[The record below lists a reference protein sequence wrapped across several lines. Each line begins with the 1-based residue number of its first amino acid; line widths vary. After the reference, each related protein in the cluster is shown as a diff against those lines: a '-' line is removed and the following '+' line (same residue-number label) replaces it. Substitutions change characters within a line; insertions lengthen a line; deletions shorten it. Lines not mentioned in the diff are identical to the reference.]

1 VKRDQITRT
10 PAGSLRREHIG
21 RTVLLS
27 GWVHR
32 QRDFGELVF
41 VNLRDRSGICQLVVD
56 ESRLEDG
63 QLVELA
69 KVLRQEFVIEARGE
83 VVERRDDLKNP
94 EMATGDVE
102 VALTDLRILSRS
114 EPLPFSISDET
125 NASEE
130 TRLRYRYL
138 DLRRPVL
145 TKNLILRDRICQRIR
160 RTLQERGFL
169 EIETPILTASTPE
182 GARDYL
188 VPSRVHPGE
197 FYALPQSPQIFKQL
211 LMVSGLERY
220 YQIARCFRDEDLRS
234 DRQPEFT
241 QVDIEASF
249 IDEEFVFELIEELFR
264 AAFEEIQIE
273 IPTPF
278 PRMTWHEAM
287 DRFGADRPDTR
298 FGMEIRDLGSAVET
312 IAFPPFE
319 SARKGVGTVRGIV
332 VPGAAAYSRKQLDQ
346 LIEEAREL
354 GGGGLV
360 WIRFTAEPSSSIRK
374 FLTDGDYERLRD
386 ALGGGEG
393 DLGLVMAGETLPT
406 LEALGGL
413 RTRIAE
419 REGVIPPGLWNF
431 LWVIDFP
438 LFELDP
444 GEQRWYAR
452 HHPFTSPRTED
463 VDKIESDPGG
473 VMARAYDV
481 VLNGLELGGGSI
493 RIHDTQ
499 MQKRMF
505 RALGI
510 SGEEAQRRFGFLL
523 DAFRYGAPPHGG
535 IALGLD
541 RIIMLMAGADSI
553 RDVMGFPKTTSG
565 QDLMTDAPS
574 TVDEVQLR
582 ELSIRVDLPAKE

>member
-1 VKRDQITRT
+1 VKTEQTTRT
-10 PAGSLRREHIG
+10 PAGSLRREDVG

-41 VNLRDRSGICQLVVD
+41 VNLRDRSGVCQLVVD

-63 QLVELA
+63 HLVELA
-69 KVLRQEFVIEARGE
+69 KGLRQEFVIEATGE
-83 VVERRDDLKNP
+83 VVERKNELKNP

-102 VALTDLRILSRS
+102 VALTSLRILSRS

-188 VPSRVHPGE
+188 VPSRVHPGQ

-249 IDEEFVFELIEELFR
+249 IDEGFVFELIEELFR
-264 AAFEEIQIE
+264 AAFEEIGIE

-278 PRMTWHEAM
+278 PRMTWQEAM

-298 FGMEIRDLGSAVET
+298 FGMELRDLGPAVET
-312 IAFPPFE
+312 VAFPPFQ
-319 SARKGVGTVRGIV
+319 SAREGGGTVRGIL
-332 VPGAAAYSRKQLDQ
+332 VPGAAGYSRKQLDQ

-360 WIRFTAEPSSSIRK
+360 WIRFTAEPTSSIRK
-374 FLTDGDYERLRD
+374 FLTDRDYERLRD

-393 DLGLVMAGETLPT
+393 DLALVMAGETLPT
-406 LEALGGL
+406 LEALGAL

-419 REGVIPPGLWNF
+419 REGLIPAGLWNF

-444 GEQRWYAR
+444 REQRWYAR
-452 HHPFTSPRTED
+452 HHPFTSPRADD
-463 VDKIESDPGG
+463 VDRIESDPAG

-493 RIHDTQ
+493 RIHDPQ
-499 MQKRMF
+499 LQRRMF
-505 RALGI
+505 HALGI
-510 SGEEAQRRFGFLL
+510 REEEAQRRFGFLL

-541 RIIMLMAGADSI
+541 RIIMLMAGAASI

-565 QDLMTDAPS
+565 QDLMTGAPS
-574 TVDEVQLR
+574 RVEPDQLR
-582 ELSIRVDLPAKE
+582 DLSVRIDLPPEK

>member
-1 VKRDQITRT
+1 VKTDQNTRT
-10 PAGSLRREHIG
+10 PAGSLRRENVG
-21 RTVLLS
+21 SRVLLS

-41 VNLRDRSGICQLVVD
+41 INLRDRSGICQLVVD
-56 ESRLEDG
+56 EARLEDRH
-63 QLVELA
+63 LVELA
-69 KVLRQEFVIEARGE
+69 KGLRQEFVIEARGE
-83 VVERRDDLKNP
+83 VVERKDELKNR
-94 EMATGDVE
+94 EMETGEIE
-102 VALTDLRILSRS
+102 VVLDHLKILSRS
-114 EPLPFSISDET
+114 EPLPFTISDET
-125 NASEE
+125 TATEE

-145 TKNLILRDRICQRIR
+145 TRNLMLRDRICQRIR

-264 AAFEEIQIE
+264 AAFEEIGIE

-298 FGMEIRDLGSAVET
+298 FGMELRDLTSAVEG
-312 IAFPPFE
+312 IPFAPFE
-319 SARKGVGTVRGIV
+319 NARGADGSVRGIV
-332 VPGAAAYSRKQLDQ
+332 VPGRAGYSRKQLDE
-346 LIEEAREL
+346 LTEEARQL
-354 GGGGLV
+354 GGNGLV
-360 WIRFTAEPSSSIRK
+360 WIKFAAEPSSSIRK
-374 FLTDGDYERLRD
+374 FLSEDGYERLRKE
-386 ALGGGEG
+386 LGAGEG
-393 DLGLVMAGETLPT
+393 DLALVMAGETLPT
-406 LEALGGL
+406 LEALGAL

-419 REGVIPPGLWNF
+419 REGLIPTDLWNF
-431 LWVIDFP
+431 LWVVDFP
-438 LFELDP
+438 LFEFDR
-444 GEQRWYAR
+444 GDQRWYAR
-452 HHPFTSPRTED
+452 HHPFTSPRSED
-463 VDKIESDPGG
+463 VEKIEADPAG

-493 RIHDTQ
+493 RIHDPQ
-499 MQKRMF
+499 MQRRMF
-505 RALGI
+505 HALGI
-510 SGEEAQRRFGFLL
+510 SEEEAQRRFGFLL
-523 DAFRYGAPPHGG
+523 DAFLYGAPPHGG

-541 RIIMLMAGADSI
+541 RVIMLMAGSGSI
-553 RDVMGFPKTTSG
+553 RDVMAFPKTTSG
-565 QDLMTDAPS
+565 QDLMTNAPS
-574 TVDEVQLR
+574 RVDEVQLR
-582 ELSIRVDLPAKE
+582 DLSIRIDPPAKE